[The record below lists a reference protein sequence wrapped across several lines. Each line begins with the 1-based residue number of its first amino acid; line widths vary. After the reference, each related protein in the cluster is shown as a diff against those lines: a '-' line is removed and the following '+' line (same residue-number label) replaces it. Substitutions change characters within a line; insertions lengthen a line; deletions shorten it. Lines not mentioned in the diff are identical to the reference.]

1 MHPNATRKVNLI
13 FLADW
18 SELVK
23 KADQYTSINSTL
35 DKIRTTEKIDG
46 MIVNG
51 DIAYNLDTNN
61 GKNY

>member
-1 MHPNATRKVNLI
+1 MI

-35 DKIRTTEKIDG
+35 DEIRTTEKIDG
-46 MIVNG
+46 MIING